1 MERPF
6 PHTRLVYVLT
16 IRNSGEE
23 DDVYLFYQYSYACE
37 QAFEYFDMLEK
48 DTDPIEEINDLEAW
62 LFEHDKGYFTIF
74 STNVH

>member
-1 MERPF
+1 MNQQF

-23 DDVYLFYQYSYACE
+23 DDIYLFYHYKDACE
-37 QAFEYFDMLEK
+37 QVFEYFDMLEK
-48 DTDPIEEINDLEAW
+48 DTDPVKELNDLEEW
-62 LFEHDKGYFTIF
+62 LFEYDKGYFSIF